1 MKKILETQNLI
12 LREFV
17 MEDAPA
23 LQKIL
28 SDKDVM
34 RFSIWGPLDLEATK
48 IFLEKTAIESY
59 KENGFGKWAVI
70 HKDTN
75 TLIGIC
81 GLLNEDIGTN
91 EIKTELGY
99 RLAKEFWGKG
109 LGTEAARAVRDYAF
123 TTLDLD
129 EIVSCIDKENI
140 PSIRVAE
147 KNGMTFWKEG
157 SLFGLPCQIYHITKS
172 EWEEITKQENII
184 VESKGLI

>member
-1 MKKILETQNLI
+1 MKQIIETKNLI

-48 IFLEKTAIESY
+48 VFLEKTAIGSY
-59 KENGFGKWAVI
+59 KTDGFGKWAVI

-75 TLIGIC
+75 TLIGSC
-81 GLLNEDIGTN
+81 GLLNEDIGNN

-109 LGTEAARAVRDYAF
+109 LGTEAASAVRDYAF
-123 TTLDLD
+123 TTLQLD
-129 EIVSCIDKENI
+129 EIVSCIDKENA

-147 KNGMTFWKEG
+147 KVGMKFWQNG
-157 SLFGLPCQIYHITKS
+157 SIFGKPCMIYRITK
-172 EWEEITKQENII
+172 KL
-184 VESKGLI
+184 K

>member
-1 MKKILETQNLI
+1 MKQIIETKNLI

-48 IFLEKTAIESY
+48 VFLEKTAIGSY
-59 KENGFGKWAVI
+59 KTDGFGKWAVI

-75 TLIGIC
+75 TLIGNC
-81 GLLNEDIGTN
+81 GLLDEDIGSN

-99 RLAKEFWGKG
+99 RLAKKFWGKG

-123 TTLDLD
+123 TILNLD

-147 KNGMTFWKEG
+147 KNGMTFWKDG
-157 SLFGLPCQIYHITKS
+157 LLFGQPCQIYRITKN
-172 EWEEITKQENII
+172 EWERCK
-184 VESKGLI
+184 K